1 MIEECFERNLNYGAG
16 QLSEVRSELIRND
29 TLTVIAVKN
38 NVASPLAR
46 EHTEPRISLAG
57 FCGTT
62 KEKRAFVQT
71 RKSINPPY

>member
-1 MIEECFERNLNYGAG
+1 
-16 QLSEVRSELIRND
+16 LIRND